1 MSSAALE
8 CALGFPKQEN
18 DWGKGGKQLIFTDK
32 LYFYVDENEK
42 VVDWQNLDK

>member
-1 MSSAALE
+1 MSSGALE

-32 LYFYVDENEK
+32 LYVYVDEKKK
-42 VVDWQNLDK
+42 VVDWQSLDR